1 MAYRK
6 LTIRRMKPVTREGA
20 RILNDLDGIR
30 YRMSRRIHHAPPLT
44 NILIYGNITV
54 NGSACPKQEA
64 LSTLRR
70 IVVAPEGRRS
80 EALRK
85 VQDSLLEQAEASK
98 EDESMIPKSPQLT
111 THDMVSCVG
120 EERPMILILPRTNLC
135 PRSCKYFQLETG
147 EESIVEYC
155 HLPDGEWV
163 LKVRQEQ
170 LMECPLGKWNLK
182 AETGYG
188 PLVF

>member
-1 MAYRK
+1 MRQVQVA
-6 LTIRRMKPVTREGA
+6 LLEQTTQ
-20 RILNDLDGIR
+20 
-30 YRMSRRIHHAPPLT
+30 
-44 NILIYGNITV
+44 
-54 NGSACPKQEA
+54 KQEA
-64 LSTLRR
+64 SAMNLGTLSK
-70 IVVAPEGRRS
+70 P
-80 EALRK
+80 RK
-85 VQDSLLEQAEASK
+85 CLSA
-98 EDESMIPKSPQLT
+98 
-111 THDMVSCVG
+111 HDMVSGVG

-182 AETGYG
+182 AEMGYG